1 MNAQH
6 PHRSVLS
13 FFRISRRSRD
23 GRAERKLKKAHQL
36 VAMRS
41 ERGRAEGKQY

>member
-6 PHRSVLS
+6 PHQSVLS

-23 GRAERKLKKAHQL
+23 VRAERKLKKAHQL
-36 VAMRS
+36 AAMRS